1 MVARV
6 TLAEVDAVRMRMDE
20 AVELYRESVL
30 PALESRAGYEGCYV
44 LTTPE
49 GKALVLTFWETEE
62 AAEIGLATG
71 FYAEQVAK
79 FVTFYAAAPGR
90 ETYEVAIARAPATIE
105 ATPAP

>member
-1 MVARV
+1 MIARV

-20 AVELYRESVL
+20 AIELYRESVL
-30 PALESRAGYEGCYV
+30 PALETRPGYEGCYV

-49 GKALVLTFWETEE
+49 GKALVLTFWESEQ
-62 AAEIGLATG
+62 AAEHGLATG

-90 ETYEVAIARAPATIE
+90 ETYDVAIAQAPAALETSQ
-105 ATPAP
+105 